1 MARYTG
7 PVCRLCRRNDE
18 KLMLKGERCLSPK
31 CAIEKKNQQAAGK
44 FKRRTKGR
52 RPKKKSEYGIRLME
66 KQKAKNTYGILE
78 RQLRIYF
85 VKAGR
90 QPGLAGENL
99 LRMLEMR
106 LDNVIYR
113 LGFAD
118 SLRQARQ
125 LVRHGHF
132 SINERKTDIP
142 SCAVK
147 PGDMIAWKAGKE
159 KLFPYQ
165 SAAQNLSSK
174 QIPGWLS
181 VDATNLTAKVLT
193 QPSRE
198 DIGGTINERLIVE
211 YYSK

>member
-7 PVCRLCRRNDE
+7 PVCRLCRRNNE
-18 KLMLKGERCLSPK
+18 KLMLKGERCVSPK
-31 CAIEKKNQQAAGK
+31 CAIEKKQDDARH
-44 FKRRTKGR
+44 KRRGR

-66 KQKAKNTYGILE
+66 KQKAKNIYGVLE
-78 RQLRIYF
+78 RQLRIYYS
-85 VKAGR
+85 KAGR

-106 LDNVIYR
+106 LDNVVYR

-125 LVRHGHF
+125 LVRHGHLTL
-132 SINERKTDIP
+132 NGRKTDIP

-147 PGDMIAWKAGKE
+147 PGDVIAWKEGKD

-165 SAAQNLSSK
+165 NAAQNIASK
-174 QIPGWLS
+174 EIPGWLS
-181 VDATNLTAKVLT
+181 VDTGNLTAKVLA

-198 DIGGTINERLIVE
+198 DIGTTINERLIVE